1 MYRLILYN
9 VIYILVFVWWIM
21 INCLKGAKRGDAES
35 KKTLKTAKSIPITY
49 ETDPAVLEKERR
61 LKIAENREKMRK
73 KREKKMNKT
82 MEEFK
87 EAQITMRKLKEEKM
101 LSEDSTQPMN
111 SDSIEK
117 TGTKSEEIIE
127 PENIGKVDKKLQ
139 KELEK
144 LEKTQIP
151 KNEKKVSKSLNS
163 GSFSEEDLGDVKLVD
178 EDPYA
183 AAKKHII
190 KKRAQELARRKQNE
204 ELIRKRL
211 ERENCSYLTSP
222 DDTLKNISSIQFES
236 QISQIQR
243 KKKQR
248 ESKESSAE
256 SQDGTL
262 VEPKSNELYIQ
273 DIPERVMQ

>member
-1 MYRLILYN
+1 
-9 VIYILVFVWWIM
+9 M
-21 INCLKGAKRGDAES
+21 INCLKGAKRGDGES

-87 EAQITMRKLKEEKM
+87 EAQITIRKLKEEKM

-111 SDSIEK
+111 SDDSLEK

-127 PENIGKVDKKLQ
+127 PDNIRKNDKKLQ

-151 KNEKKVSKSLNS
+151 KNEKKVSKSMNS

-204 ELIRKRL
+204 ELMRKRL